1 MTDEDERFPAGHLG
15 GVARCGQLEKRGL
28 PAYFRTD
35 LIILLTVISLSSDLM
50 AK

>member
-15 GVARCGQLEKRGL
+15 GVARCGQLEKRG